1 MLSLSESQRWIRT
14 ICQSSD
20 RLLSSSPSLVD
31 CTRDQSCILA
41 VYVQLIITLKEVQF
55 LKEHCHL
62 RRSNGMNVMHTY
74 TLFIYVYEESQSCAF
89 HRSRFTVEN
98 DVCAEFEIH
107 LQKYETFDTSLETHH
122 GPVWNLIECNMETQ
136 SLQCSED
143 VLRSVKDSNFR
154 LTVNKIID
162 LVSKPHQTLV
172 IIQRATLQVKTV
184 FHAPVNFDILSFVPS
199 VKCLPFNQ
207 WRQKLAVFLKIAT
220 NVFFFCCLLAEFY
233 DLWNFPL
240 SKPLTLICQQI
251 ETWTLKL
258 ASSKCSDVW
267 PDNVCESVHF

>member
-89 HRSRFTVEN
+89 HRSGFTVEN

-122 GPVWNLIECNMETQ
+122 GPVWNLIKCNMETQ

-143 VLRSVKDSNFR
+143 VLRSVKESNFR
-154 LTVNKIID
+154 TTVNKIIE
-162 LVSKPHQTLV
+162 LVSEPHQTLV

-184 FHAPVNFDILSFVPS
+184 FMHLSILTF
-199 VKCLPFNQ
+199 
-207 WRQKLAVFLKIAT
+207 WAVFPLW
-220 NVFFFCCLLAEFY
+220 NVF
-233 DLWNFPL
+233 L
-240 SKPLTLICQQI
+240 STSGDKSWL
-251 ETWTLKL
+251 
-258 ASSKCSDVW
+258 SS
-267 PDNVCESVHF
+267 